1 MCGSLLIGLR
11 FLMPNSPPP
20 PQANRREFL
29 TQAELNKWKE
39 FTQEARD
46 ERRQAI
52 TRAREVN
59 RLLGS
64 YNVVATNPLTTQP
77 PPVRSATLHC
87 CLRLCSL
94 ARKCE

>member
-1 MCGSLLIGLR
+1 MCGSLLIGLL

-20 PQANRREFL
+20 LQANRREFL

-59 RLLGS
+59 RRS
-64 YNVVATNPLTTQP
+64 WAATTCATNPLTTQT

-87 CLRLCSL
+87 CLRLSSL